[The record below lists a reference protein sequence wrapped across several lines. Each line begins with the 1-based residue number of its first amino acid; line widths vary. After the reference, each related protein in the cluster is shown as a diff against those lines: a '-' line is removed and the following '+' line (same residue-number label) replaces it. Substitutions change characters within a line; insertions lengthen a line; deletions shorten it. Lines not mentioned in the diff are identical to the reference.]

1 MAVVDVLAVVIVFAT
16 GAIAGV
22 IALVS
27 VASRREDRRWHLGLE
42 APDRFTA
49 AGRYL
54 TRLTI
59 RRPGGRRVSGP
70 GPGDEPVD
78 PEVGL
83 PGREL

>member
-1 MAVVDVLAVVIVFAT
+1 MAVVDVLAVVVVFVAGVIV
-16 GAIAGV
+16 GV

-59 RRPGGRRVSGP
+59 RRPGRRSVSEP
-70 GPGDEPVD
+70 GPDDEPAD

-83 PGREL
+83 PGR

>member
-1 MAVVDVLAVVIVFAT
+1 MTVVDVLTVVIVFAT
-16 GAIAGV
+16 GAIAGI

-27 VASRREDRRWHLGLE
+27 VASRREDRSWRLSLE

-59 RRPGGRRVSGP
+59 CRPGRRRARGP
-70 GPGDEPVD
+70 GPGDQPAD

-83 PGREL
+83 SGR